1 MFKMTGV
8 AVCALYSHVKDSEKT
23 LIIRHAL
30 NTGNTSFL
38 QVLHSYCTSLIKRQ
52 YLFTYCHPGDFT
64 ITCDDSFPLEFW
76 CCFEMIFQSCH

>member
-8 AVCALYSHVKDSEKT
+8 AVWALYSHVKDSEKT

-38 QVLHSYCTSLIKRQ
+38 QVKCVAFVLHK
-52 YLFTYCHPGDFT
+52 FD
-64 ITCDDSFPLEFW
+64 
-76 CCFEMIFQSCH
+76 